1 MKKKIKYS
9 YNVIS
14 QYQDGCNV
22 IFGLEFDK
30 IKSYVSK
37 ILNTLL
43 SYDEVCSNTC
53 FADLKFDTLSFDIIF
68 VDDNKIQDIN
78 REYRQ
83 KDRPTD
89 VITFALFADDDF
101 KMIFEN
107 EINLGEILISVDT
120 AIKQSKDNNNSFETE
135 ILTLICHGVLH
146 LFGFDH
152 LTNED
157 YNFIVKIQND
167 VLNAILS

>member
-1 MKKKIKYS
+1 MG
-9 YNVIS
+9 N
-14 QYQDGCNV
+14 
-22 IFGLEFDK
+22 
-30 IKSYVSK
+30 
-37 ILNTLL
+37 
-43 SYDEVCSNTC
+43 
-53 FADLKFDTLSFDIIF
+53 
-68 VDDNKIQDIN
+68 
-78 REYRQ
+78 
-83 KDRPTD
+83 
-89 VITFALFADDDF
+89 
-101 KMIFEN
+101 
-107 EINLGEILISVDT
+107 LISVDT